1 MPRTAK
7 KEKHLV
13 AAAPVKPDNL
23 SDRAAREWDRIA
35 GELEAAHILLSPAH
49 RSLLELAATISADI
63 AECLERIVTDGE
75 YIVTKAGLV
84 AHPASK
90 RKDALRRDYIKAAAT
105 LGLRSATAGPVPS
118 KDKTLEDILDEQ

>member
-7 KEKHLV
+7 KDKHLV
-13 AAAPVKPDNL
+13 AAAPTKPVSL
-23 SDRAAREWDRIA
+23 SERAAKEWDRIA
-35 GELEAAHILLSPAH
+35 GELEAAHIILSPAH

-63 AECLERIVTDGE
+63 SECLERIKQDGE

-90 RKDALRRDYIKAAAT
+90 RKDALRRDYIKVAAT
-105 LGLRSATAGPVPS
+105 LGLRSATAGPPPD
-118 KDKTLEDILDEQ
+118 KGKTLDDILDEQ